1 MKKKNRSSRSLW
13 YSNEPPL
20 VCKGRKI
27 NGFRPPQ
34 SSSCKRSRW
43 CGWWRPSLR
52 LRTGPGTIHSSHQGR
67 QKRMK
72 RWKSMENDAFNCVCR
87 KRRRESLFGHCFW
100 FEYAVV
106 VATVL
111 CTWGA
116 ALPSLVV
123 HCLAVDGGLWSQAA
137 VAEERAENGDNQNEP
152 RKDLSNLLSYYRNL
166 ICVSTWPPNNVDMAG
181 SGYWIVRWRV
191 VVVGFDKLHFNLGE
205 FNLNWFQG
213 NNWKEGFGKEIF
225 LWFE

>member
-1 MKKKNRSSRSLW
+1 MSLHLYAKPERSTASDHRNL
-13 YSNEPPL
+13 PPARDH
-20 VCKGRKI
+20 VDADDGGRLSGLEQVQAQFTVVI
-27 NGFRPPQ
+27 R
-34 SSSCKRSRW
+34 
-43 CGWWRPSLR
+43 
-52 LRTGPGTIHSSHQGR
+52 GR
-67 QKRMK
+67 QRRMK

-87 KRRRESLFGHCFW
+87 KRRRESLCGHCFW

-205 FNLNWFQG
+205 FNLNLFQG
-213 NNWKEGFGKEIF
+213 NNWKGGFGKELF